1 MSFRNFRPFAPSFR
15 AGKIVLSY
23 LRTNEDTG
31 ISERF
36 EQSQNDRLPST
47 DMTDLA
53 ALLKAG
59 VALED
64 VSCKLLNP
72 KGRVSIPA
80 GETKT
85 TETKTTETKE

>member
-1 MSFRNFRPFAPSFR
+1 MKILACLSGLSSLRND
-15 AGKIVLSY
+15 K
-23 LRTNEDTG
+23 
-31 ISERF
+31 
-36 EQSQNDRLPST
+36 LPST

-72 KGRVSIPA
+72 KGHVSISA
-80 GETKT
+80 GETKI
-85 TETKTTETKE
+85 ETKIETKE

>member
-15 AGKIVLSY
+15 AGKIVFSY

-36 EQSQNDRLPST
+36 EQSQNDKLPST
-47 DMTDLA
+47 EMTDLA

-72 KGRVSIPA
+72 KGRVFIPV
-80 GETKT
+80 GETKPG
-85 TETKTTETKE
+85 ETKPDETKE